1 MLSGLS
7 QSSGWKCKYWIL
19 SGDSLYYYSSG
30 RDTADGVISLSQ
42 VTSCYVMRHHAD
54 VVFR

>member
-42 VTSCYVMRHHAD
+42 VT
-54 VVFR
+54 